1 MMTTALSGK
10 SVYAEAKRKAVY
22 GHRDWIVWT
31 DRDGIQHAD
40 RKTSAST
47 KRAMLAVGTQG
58 RFSLI
63 GATDG
68 VSMVIRWRTAV
79 NILYQCKRAEAQ
91 Y

>member
-1 MMTTALSGK
+1 MKSTALSGR
-10 SVYAEAKRKAVY
+10 YIYNEAKRKAVY
-22 GHRDWIVWT
+22 GHRDWLVWT

-40 RKTSAST
+40 RKTYAST

-58 RFSLI
+58 QFYLI

-68 VSMVIRWRTAV
+68 HSLIIQWRIAV
-79 NILYQCKRAEAQ
+79 NILHLCKYYEAQ

>member
-1 MMTTALSGK
+1 MKATALSGK

-22 GHRDWIVWT
+22 GHRDWLVWT

-40 RKTSAST
+40 RKTYAST

-68 VSMVIRWRTAV
+68 HSMIIRWRTAV
-79 NILYQCKRAEAQ
+79 NILHWCKYYEAQ